1 MVNRDYSKNDNQE
14 KDHFYKCKQCAEW
27 VDKRQLDE
35 VLYHEDHVHRPDI
48 QYGGS
53 ERLGESD

>member
-1 MVNRDYSKNDNQE
+1 MNAAEFSELSASEQAHFFRCE
-14 KDHFYKCKQCAEW
+14 KCGEF

-35 VLYHEDHVHRPDI
+35 VLYHETDHRPRPDI

-53 ERLGESD
+53 ERLR